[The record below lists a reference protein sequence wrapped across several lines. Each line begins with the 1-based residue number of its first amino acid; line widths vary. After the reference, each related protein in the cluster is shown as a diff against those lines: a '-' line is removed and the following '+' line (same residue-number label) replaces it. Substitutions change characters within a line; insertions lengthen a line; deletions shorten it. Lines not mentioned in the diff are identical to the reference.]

1 MSDKF
6 QLKAILT
13 AVDKITPTL
22 KSVAKGVRIVH
33 KSLRDIGNAGSEL
46 MRKIGVPAFLSF
58 SAVTFGAIRAT
69 QAAMDYAGSIQDA
82 ADRTGAGVE
91 GYQAMANMLGLV
103 GGTAEDAEM
112 AFTKF
117 NKGVAEGSSGADKN
131 FAGLMKK
138 LGIPLKN
145 AKGELVGLTD
155 VLPELAAGFAKNKNP
170 AIQTRMAMELW
181 GKSGTKMIPLLN
193 GLADGSI
200 SLEQAMKEIVNKQA
214 ITDLDN
220 MGDSITALGTKTK
233 NTLTNALAK
242 MVPVIQPI
250 INSMS
255 DWISKNQELIQS
267 TIVST
272 LTEVANGLK
281 SIFTTENIQKMKDTV
296 NNIRDVIQN
305 LGGLKTIVIGM
316 GIAWA
321 AGPVAALGTIA
332 GALYRLGAAL
342 IFSLGPIGWIVAAI
356 AAVGAII
363 YANWGTIGP
372 IIMSALDPLLK
383 SFSGLWDSTKKLFT
397 ELSALW
403 DLIAPVLVP
412 VLKFLAFIVGQVLL
426 LALESLILVFRG
438 VVAYITT
445 VIDVWTWL
453 YKIIA
458 KVANVLIPD
467 WLKNMMGKDTKLDVN
482 STQKQVSENYNSPLE
497 PNSQFR
503 PNFLA
508 NNNQSKLNGEVVMR
522 FENAPTGFR
531 VDSAKSNQPG
541 LGFNAD
547 VGHRGA
553 LAAFAL

>member
-1 MSDKF
+1 MADKF

-13 AVDKITPTL
+13 AVDKITPTTTQIG
-22 KSVAKGVRIVH
+22 KSIKIMH
-33 KSLRDIGNAGSEL
+33 KSLRDIGNAGGEL

-82 ADRTGAGVE
+82 ADRTGASVE

-200 SLEQAMKEIVNKQA
+200 SLEQAMKDIVNKQA

-220 MGDSITALGTKTK
+220 MGDSITVLGTKTK

-250 INSMS
+250 IDSMS
-255 DWISKNQELIQS
+255 KWISENQEFLQS
-267 TIVST
+267 QIAGAI
-272 LTEVANGLK
+272 TEVANAIKQVNWVETFKG
-281 SIFTTENIQKMKDTV
+281 IQATV
-296 NNIRDVIQN
+296 ADIRDFINAIGGVKTLIYG
-305 LGGLKTIVIGM
+305 LGL
-316 GIAWA
+316 AWA
-321 AGPVAALGTIA
+321 AGPIAALMSIMGAVWRLRLAFTALSLSATASGAAVAGSFGTAATA
-332 GALYRLGAAL
+332 GMVSSLSTLARSAGLLGAAAL
-342 IFSLGPIGWIVAAI
+342 VGYGIGTAI
-356 AAVGAII
+356 
-363 YANWGTIGP
+363 N
-372 IIMSALDPLLK
+372 SAL
-383 SFSGLWDSTKKLFT
+383 SESTKDKIGEMIAQTLAFFGNDTAAAALAANGKGPDKNVDRKSTYQNPTGLFT
-397 ELSALW
+397 SSKQYA
-403 DLIAPVLVP
+403 DAARNKSNLV
-412 VLKFLAFIVGQVLL
+412 G
-426 LALESLILVFRG
+426 
-438 VVAYITT
+438 
-445 VIDVWTWL
+445 
-453 YKIIA
+453 
-458 KVANVLIPD
+458 
-467 WLKNMMGKDTKLDVN
+467 
-482 STQKQVSENYNSPLE
+482 
-497 PNSQFR
+497 
-503 PNFLA
+503 
-508 NNNQSKLNGEVVMR
+508 NNQTKLNGEMVVKFVDAPPSMR
-522 FENAPTGFR
+522 VE
-531 VDSAKSNQPG
+531 SAKTNQSG
-541 LGFNAD
+541 INILADAGYRRTIYGF
-547 VGHRGA
+547 
-553 LAAFAL
+553 

>member
-1 MSDKF
+1 MADKF

-13 AVDKITPTL
+13 AVDKITPTTTQIG
-22 KSVAKGVRIVH
+22 KSIKIMH
-33 KSLRDIGNAGSEL
+33 KSLRDIGNAGGEL

-82 ADRTGAGVE
+82 ADRTGASVE

-200 SLEQAMKEIVNKQA
+200 SLEQAMKDIVNKQA

-250 INSMS
+250 IDSMS
-255 DWISKNQELIQS
+255 RWISENQEFLQS
-267 TIVST
+267 QIAGAI
-272 LTEVANGLK
+272 TEVANAIKQVNWVETFKG
-281 SIFTTENIQKMKDTV
+281 IQATV
-296 NNIRDVIQN
+296 ADIRDFINAIGGVKTLIYG
-305 LGGLKTIVIGM
+305 LGL
-316 GIAWA
+316 AWA
-321 AGPVAALGTIA
+321 AGPIAALMSIMGAVWRLRLAFTALSLSATASGAAVAGSFGTAATA
-332 GALYRLGAAL
+332 GMVSSLSTLARSAGLLGAAAL
-342 IFSLGPIGWIVAAI
+342 VGYGIGTAI
-356 AAVGAII
+356 
-363 YANWGTIGP
+363 N
-372 IIMSALDPLLK
+372 SAL
-383 SFSGLWDSTKKLFT
+383 SESTKDKIGEMIAQTLAFFGNDTAAAALAANGKGPDKNVDRKSTYQNPTGLFT
-397 ELSALW
+397 SSKQYA
-403 DLIAPVLVP
+403 DAARNKSNLV
-412 VLKFLAFIVGQVLL
+412 G
-426 LALESLILVFRG
+426 
-438 VVAYITT
+438 
-445 VIDVWTWL
+445 
-453 YKIIA
+453 
-458 KVANVLIPD
+458 
-467 WLKNMMGKDTKLDVN
+467 
-482 STQKQVSENYNSPLE
+482 
-497 PNSQFR
+497 
-503 PNFLA
+503 
-508 NNNQSKLNGEVVMR
+508 NNQTKLNGEMTVK
-522 FENAPTGFR
+522 FENAPPGTR
-531 VDSAKSNQPG
+531 VDVGKTNQSG
-541 LGFNAD
+541 VFMNAD
-547 VGHRGA
+547 VGYRRMVAG
-553 LAAFAL
+553 F

>member
-1 MSDKF
+1 MADKF

-13 AVDKITPTL
+13 AVDKITPTTTQIG
-22 KSVAKGVRIVH
+22 KSIKIMH
-33 KSLRDIGNAGSEL
+33 KSLRDIGNAGGEL

-82 ADRTGAGVE
+82 ADRTGASVE

-200 SLEQAMKEIVNKQA
+200 SLEQAMKDIVNKQA

-250 INSMS
+250 IDSMS
-255 DWISKNQELIQS
+255 RWISENQEFLQS
-267 TIVST
+267 QIAGAI
-272 LTEVANGLK
+272 TEVANAIKQVNWVETFKG
-281 SIFTTENIQKMKDTV
+281 IQATV
-296 NNIRDVIQN
+296 ADIRDFINAIGGVKTLIYG
-305 LGGLKTIVIGM
+305 LGL
-316 GIAWA
+316 AWA
-321 AGPVAALGTIA
+321 AGPI
-332 GALYRLGAAL
+332 
-342 IFSLGPIGWIVAAI
+342 AAI
-356 AAVGAII
+356 MSIVGAIWRMRLAFKGLKVD
-363 YANWGTIGP
+363 ANNAGTAV
-372 IIMSALDPLLK
+372 SDA
-383 SFSGLWDSTKKLFT
+383 FTKKSAAGLTGTLNMMKNNAGLMAAAFGVGYAIGGWINDSLLSEKFKNQIGETIAQTLAFFGNDTAAAALAANGKGPDKNVDRKSTYQNPTGLFT
-397 ELSALW
+397 SSKQYA
-403 DLIAPVLVP
+403 DAARNKSNLV
-412 VLKFLAFIVGQVLL
+412 G
-426 LALESLILVFRG
+426 
-438 VVAYITT
+438 
-445 VIDVWTWL
+445 
-453 YKIIA
+453 
-458 KVANVLIPD
+458 
-467 WLKNMMGKDTKLDVN
+467 
-482 STQKQVSENYNSPLE
+482 
-497 PNSQFR
+497 
-503 PNFLA
+503 
-508 NNNQSKLNGEVVMR
+508 NNQTKLNGEMTVK
-522 FENAPTGFR
+522 FENAPPGTR
-531 VDSAKSNQPG
+531 VDVGKTNQSG
-541 LGFNAD
+541 VFMNAD
-547 VGHRGA
+547 VGYRRMVAG
-553 LAAFAL
+553 F